1 MKPVNLI
8 NRINNER
15 FICENIR
22 EIDQIDG
29 VEYLRVRRAGEH
41 RWFLMRKDVLEKD
54 TAVVKGISRNFAKV

>member
-8 NRINNER
+8 NRVNNEK

-22 EIDQIDG
+22 ETQFIDG

-41 RWFLMRKDVLEKD
+41 RWFLMRKEVLEKVD
-54 TAVVKGISRNFAKV
+54 TSTKRAYN